1 MEDADS
7 PQQTNPEGPIAAP
20 APAAAKR
27 SGTNNN
33 NNSATAKAKQAL
45 QALKNN
51 PVRVVGGLGA
61 LFVATALLVGVFSSH
76 VMHRDH
82 KAMVGLLVAGMCF
95 LLLGL
100 HMYHRRRG
108 RGGGGGGGGVSSPS
122 A

>member
-1 MEDADS
+1 MEDS
-7 PQQTNPEGPIAAP
+7 PQQTKEVPIAAP
-20 APAAAKR
+20 APASDAAKR

-33 NNSATAKAKQAL
+33 NNSAAAKAKQAL

-51 PVRVVGGLGA
+51 PVRVVGGVGA
-61 LFVATALLVGVFSSH
+61 LLVATSLLVGVFSSH

-100 HMYHRRRG
+100 HMYHRRGG
-108 RGGGGGGGGVSSPS
+108 RGGGGSGGVSSPS